1 AVVTAT
7 SDMINTVFSLQAV
20 WPRHKRILAF
30 ICGFVKSFHV
40 SRSDPYYPF
49 MTPCHTNKRKK
60 GKLKRYYYY
69 RCTSTFKKDWHNCA
83 IRQVN
88 ANRLENYIFDNLD
101 RISLDKHYL
110 DSLIFRLNSPVAGDR
125 IGLEPSKVCS
135 ESPTISSEIVSQ
147 TLRRLTKSLVQKRGI
162 EKNLFIKKFIKS
174 IIYSTNSNQ
183 LPRSKLR
190 GIECLSQITFSQQAA
205 GNEPPMIQVN
215 LFSPPREKEK
225 TGAESAGKIVCNED
239 MAPRVGLEPTTYWL
253 QLPPS
258 FLKDWT
264 ISFPS

>member
-1 AVVTAT
+1 
-7 SDMINTVFSLQAV
+7 
-20 WPRHKRILAF
+20 
-30 ICGFVKSFHV
+30 
-40 SRSDPYYPF
+40 

-135 ESPTISSEIVSQ
+135 ESPTISSEIISQ

-174 IIYSTNSNQ
+174 IIYSTNS
-183 LPRSKLR
+183 
-190 GIECLSQITFSQQAA
+190 
-205 GNEPPMIQVN
+205 IQVN

>member
-1 AVVTAT
+1 MRNPVYTGK
-7 SDMINTVFSLQAV
+7 IKYFGKFSQGNQQPIISQDLFNLAQDI
-20 WPRHKRILAF
+20 HKKKIRKLRLYKDYSLAGL
-30 ICGFVKSFHV
+30 IKCKECDS
-40 SRSDPYYPF
+40 F

-174 IIYSTNSNQ
+174 IIYSTNS
-183 LPRSKLR
+183 
-190 GIECLSQITFSQQAA
+190 
-205 GNEPPMIQVN
+205 IQVN